1 MEEKTAAELVPV
13 AAVDM
18 PSGISSDTGAVMGCA
33 VKADVTVTFG
43 MRKVG
48 QALFPGREYSD
59 GFLWRT
65 WALCPR
71 IRSRPES
78 TSMPTDR
85 RILWRSPGG
94 GRIPTRGPMERS
106 W

>member
-1 MEEKTAAELVPV
+1 MEEKRQRELVPV

-48 QALFPGREYSD
+48 QALFPGREYCGRLFVED
-59 GFLWRT
+59 VGFV
-65 WALCPR
+65 PGD
-71 IRSRPES
+71 PEQAGEHVHAHGPEDLMAVS
-78 TSMPTDR
+78 YTHLTLPTN
-85 RILWRSPGG
+85 
-94 GRIPTRGPMERS
+94 
-106 W
+106 

>member
-1 MEEKTAAELVPV
+1 MEEKRQRELVPV

-48 QALFPGREYSD
+48 QALFPAGNTAD

-65 WALCPR
+65 WASYPG

-94 GRIPTRGPMERS
+94 GRIPTKGPMERS